1 MHTWLVK
8 MVAMVGVEAFW
19 TVIRKLVQNADLRYV
34 TKEYRWAFQ
43 IIGTW
48 MYSQQSNK
56 IIRIVLL
63 GDKST

>member
-1 MHTWLVK
+1 
-8 MVAMVGVEAFW
+8 MVAAVGVEAFW
-19 TVIRKLVQNADLRYV
+19 TVIRKLVQNAAGLGYV
-34 TKEYRWAFQ
+34 IKEYRWVFQ

-48 MYSQQSNK
+48 KYSQQNNK